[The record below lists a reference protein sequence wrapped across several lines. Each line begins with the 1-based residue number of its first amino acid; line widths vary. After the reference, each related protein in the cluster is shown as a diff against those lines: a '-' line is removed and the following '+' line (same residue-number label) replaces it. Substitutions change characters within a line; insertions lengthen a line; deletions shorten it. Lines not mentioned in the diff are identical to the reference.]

1 MNTVVGLVIG
11 VPKHLIYLISVNI
24 LCRRW
29 GSLQTNNSDKP
40 NYLNISIVMVYSMKY
55 IRTILRKIMPKEL
68 PKTLG
73 RWNIEQC
80 NTKTNHKIDLSNED
94 HCGPCGQYAL
104 TKIELQMNK
113 DRKSDIEKWNKI
125 IK

>member
-1 MNTVVGLVIG
+1 
-11 VPKHLIYLISVNI
+11 
-24 LCRRW
+24 
-29 GSLQTNNSDKP
+29 
-40 NYLNISIVMVYSMKY
+40 MVYSMKY